1 MNDRLNITIHI
12 ADQPGMALAINR
24 SDEEIARTAEYNVNL
39 LWNKWSAKYRTKS
52 PHEVLAMVAFKFA
65 KLYYQLNATAL
76 DANERLADFERR
88 LDDILLQMDE

>member
-1 MNDRLNITIHI
+1 
-12 ADQPGMALAINR
+12 MALAINR

-52 PHEVLAMVAFKFA
+52 PHEVLAMVSFKFA
-65 KLYYQLNATAL
+65 ELYYQLNATAL

>member
-1 MNDRLNITIHI
+1 
-12 ADQPGMALAINR
+12 MALAIDR

-65 KLYYQLNATAL
+65 ELYYQLNATAL
-76 DANERLADFERR
+76 DTNERLADFERR